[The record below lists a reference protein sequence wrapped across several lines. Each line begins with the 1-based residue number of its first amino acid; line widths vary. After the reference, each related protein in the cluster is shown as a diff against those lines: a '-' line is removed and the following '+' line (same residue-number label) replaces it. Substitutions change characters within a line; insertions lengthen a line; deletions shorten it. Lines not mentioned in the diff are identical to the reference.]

1 MAHRCSA
8 RRSSRQFRKGFVD
21 RSCLLASHCMS
32 TCCRIQR
39 QRDPLL
45 IRTNISCR
53 FSAQMPSDFDIRVVP
68 WRSSDRK
75 TAVSSTHDRLI
86 TITRRYTGVPFPSE
100 SVLTGWSEQAPSNLV
115 GVTFDLIVEPL
126 SFGIV
131 PYTAWPTIFSV
142 VMMAFLGYLFATRF
156 VLPRL
161 LDPLLTRADAKTE

>member
-1 MAHRCSA
+1 
-8 RRSSRQFRKGFVD
+8 
-21 RSCLLASHCMS
+21 
-32 TCCRIQR
+32 
-39 QRDPLL
+39 
-45 IRTNISCR
+45 
-53 FSAQMPSDFDIRVVP
+53 MPSDFDIRVVP

-100 SVLTGWSEQAPSNLV
+100 SVLTGWSEQAPSNFV

-142 VMMAFLGYLFATRF
+142 VMMAVLGYLFATRF

-161 LDPLLTRADAKTE
+161 LDPLSTRADAKTE